1 MIIEVELKITFN
13 VEYLN
18 YKLFSNDL
26 KLDLI
31 NGYIKDRV
39 IIYKYHSN

>member
-1 MIIEVELKITFN
+1 MSNYYINNNNYIKPYYMITEVELKTTFN

-26 KLDLI
+26 K
-31 NGYIKDRV
+31 
-39 IIYKYHSN
+39 